1 MEELEVIV
9 QRMIDAGEPEENIK
23 LVIEEYSR
31 RQGKLAGVAET
42 DATVAPEPI
51 ASESTGSNLEDG
63 SLDLDIKDR
72 SIPKTPQ
79 GELVYGDQRSF
90 DQQIIDFQKNYN
102 DAILGQ
108 GKYSFLA
115 DKPKADRLLF
125 ADKMVSKPRYFSS
138 VYNKSKDKYEVKP
151 SKGMYDR
158 ISSYLPDD
166 FNLYDTPEQ
175 FNQALEDGRAQAL
188 QQDPI
193 VTQMLESR
201 SALMS
206 DDYKEWEANKRNEWD
221 LTTEEGVI
229 AANKEANEWFLKNIV
244 EPVENSQTF
253 KRVFNEYTDVTEAIM
268 GERHVGYGRSKDPF
282 LSKDPS
288 SLREGWRKGWKQFG
302 LGFEKAGLS
311 AEHGALEDYLVEL
324 NGLLD
329 KDPNEEVRVKQKAS
343 MPASAYGAVSI
354 KPDRRLT
361 AEERSKEL
369 IDLILQTQD
378 NIKGKVKNIA
388 GKEAEL
394 GLYRAPDYDDGISL
408 EDILLTTGEAGS
420 SLVVVGGSA
429 ALSPF
434 TGGASGVLGLT
445 AMFGSIYGQNYYD
458 TILQGLKEDGIDASN
473 PEFDKLVAEAISE
486 GKYANRAEVAG
497 FAAVETGLERLGAAP
512 LVKNFIKSIGLGTLN
527 KKTSA
532 SLFRNQWKQFAKN
545 APQNVR
551 AVGTSGLREAGTEAG
566 QAGVSQ
572 LSKGIQL
579 ADDFENITATSYFDP
594 AEIRDNAIAGG
605 IVGVV
610 TLGGGKVAG
619 QATIESRQLYRT
631 AATRFNSRDAESIKI
646 VEAYFK
652 NQENNLKGD
661 LAANKINQ
669 DQYDNQMQELS
680 NARNAGYNIPS
691 NFSIEN
697 KERSF
702 DLIMERNGL
711 NKQLKQQDDALA
723 QPIKDRI
730 KEINT
735 ELAEIGKSEFSTQVI
750 GGATKISKA
759 LDVPIEYFKDDA
771 AVTNKLNEL
780 EQQGYNVG
788 DKKNT
793 NFGTIVENSDGDKFI
808 LINQARNEG
817 KATTEAHEVLHAI
830 LSQTI
835 GTDAELAKKIGTS
848 LLNEL
853 TTNSKILDLTDNF
866 ATRLAGY
873 DLENNPQNFEEVL
886 TLLSEEM
893 LEGRIVYNESV
904 MERIGRILSEA
915 FAKLTGKPI
924 TFENGKD
931 VFNFVRDYNKSV
943 IKGELT
949 GRQKAA
955 AVEGIQVGDI
965 DSDGTRGPLA
975 SGTVVE
981 TINNI
986 IPETITTK
994 DQFQSD
1000 PRVFGDAFK
1009 ATEKGGVIY
1018 NYVNSRSSS
1027 KEQADGTLRSI
1038 QERLLNYDPATGK
1051 SFAEFIFSNTN
1062 FARLD
1067 ANKALFKESQRQRTE
1082 GTSIDSEQ
1090 ARQVVDPSTVSG
1102 PAVDV
1107 TVDEKVTTKIDPLSF
1122 EKVTPEKQT
1131 KIKNIVDIKSEDVS
1145 KITPKELN
1153 NRYAGKVAE
1162 VIFEVPETKIT
1173 DAKKNLTY
1181 AKKIVKGVQEKSEAG
1196 NIQEFFRVGQN
1207 MKNFIKILPE
1217 FNVAQNEGDISD
1229 VGIEGE
1235 SIAVDPT
1242 VKGVSVGINN
1252 RLLNYFYEDFVDPTG
1267 AITTPGGRSKGLT
1280 SQTKVKRLKPEF
1292 RNPTQ
1297 EVIDQVKVDIGITPR
1312 GELNQYD
1319 RSIGQMLK
1327 GMAKLQAQNTV
1338 SRAARQKVKALPGI
1352 EQTKKR
1358 QTVANIT
1365 STKSRI
1371 MASQVFEE
1379 TLNDLQKSDVATE
1392 YDAARNNKIWKRI
1405 AKDVGVDFIEAT
1417 NEADRVKFKAFVLEK
1432 LPKYLPQAFFT
1443 PGTFAGAGKSGYKR
1457 NFFFLSKDELT
1468 DLIRGVEFAKE
1479 NKAITAAVTKTN
1491 ITTGTG
1497 KNRKVSNVAM
1507 RRFEDGTIAKENK
1520 LKQKGLEDIFLALE
1534 KMMKDDKSTIPFVIS
1549 LLSSTSQY
1557 QGHFMR
1563 AASPW
1568 TFISKDI
1575 ENDAIVEE
1583 HVLPAS
1589 LVSKYLFASALEGK
1603 IKKNY
1608 PDVKKNYF
1616 QGILSDTNDK
1626 KLKLR
1631 GEFNYQSMPPAGWQ
1645 MSDNI
1650 WARYFNTNVGNNNFG
1665 ISPSD
1670 IVLINKK
1677 TIAQELNIDQY
1688 GNTVPRT
1695 FASQQ
1700 EKASEKD
1707 NKILAKSIRPVK
1719 ASKSLP
1725 TNLSLSKLVDEALN
1739 KARDPRASEKG
1750 ISVFDFDD
1758 TVATSKSMVIVNM
1771 PNGNTKKITPAEFAK
1786 QHSTLEGQG
1795 AKFDFSEFNKVV
1807 DGKPGPLAAK
1817 MEKAIN
1823 KFGNKDVFILTARP
1837 QESAQAIYD
1846 FLKGIGLEIP
1856 LGNITGLADGTPQAK
1871 ARWIVGKAAE
1881 GYNDFYFAD
1890 DVYKNVKAV
1899 QDALSVLDVKSKIRQ
1914 ARILASKDLDKD
1926 FNDIIENKTGIASEK
1941 TYGQVKG
1948 EVAGKDKGRF
1958 NIFVPPSA
1966 EDFVGLLYATLGKGK
1981 VGDSQ
1986 MAWYKANLL
1995 DPYARAMT
2003 NISRARRAMFE
2014 DYKALKKQ
2022 IKIKPKDLK
2031 KKVPG
2036 EPFTREQ
2043 AVRVYIW
2050 NQQGMEVPGISK
2062 ADNKDLVDFVNK
2074 NETLKTFAD
2083 QLIGMQKGTEYAAP
2097 KVGWPAGT
2105 ITTDLL
2111 NTIGTV
2117 KRSLY
2122 LQQWQENADIIFSEK
2137 NMNKLEAAFGKPY
2150 RKALEG
2156 MLARMKSGRNRSFD
2170 GDTMT
2175 GKFTDWLTG
2184 QIGTIM
2190 FFNTR
2195 SALLQLISSANF
2207 VNFTDNNIY
2216 NAAKVYANQPQYWKD
2231 VMMLMNSDFLV
2242 ERRSGLRFNV
2252 NESDIADMAKQAGY
2266 RGVVSKLLQFGFL
2279 PTQIADSLAI
2289 ATGGA
2294 TLYRN
2299 RINTYKKQ
2307 GMDQKAAEEKAFQD
2321 FREIAEEA
2329 QQSSRP
2335 DRISAQQA
2343 GPLGRIILAFGNTPM
2358 QYMRLIKKA
2367 ASDIKNGRGD
2377 FKTNASKIVYYMLVQ
2392 NLIFNAL
2399 QQAIFA
2405 VAFGDIEEEDENSKY
2420 VNIANGMADSLL
2432 RGMGIGGAIVSIGK
2446 NVGKRIYDESQKKN
2460 PKFEKI
2466 GYEVAK
2472 LSPPLSAKLSR
2483 INQAA
2488 RSYQWDKDKMM
2499 SEGLSLE
2506 NPAYLAG
2513 ANIIAATTNIPLDR
2527 AIKKTNNVVQAT
2539 TQDLETWERFALL
2552 GGWQDWEL
2560 GIEDE
2565 EKKKTK
2571 KKKSSN
2577 KKRRFVID

>member
-1 MEELEVIV
+1 MPDVKEIIRQMYEN
-9 QRMIDAGEPEENIK
+9 GEPESMI
-23 LVIEEYSR
+23 IEFIEKYKA
-31 RQGKLAGVAET
+31 QQAGKTSDPVNVEASAGSVNNMA
-42 DATVAPEPI
+42 
-51 ASESTGSNLEDG
+51 SNLGNG
-63 SLDLDIKDR
+63 SLDLDTKDR

-79 GELVYGDQRSF
+79 GELIYGDQRNF
-90 DQQIIDFQKNYN
+90 DQQVADFQRDYN
-102 DAILGQ
+102 DALLGK
-108 GKYSFLA
+108 GKFSFLA
-115 DKPKADRLLF
+115 EKPKEDRIMF
-125 ADKMVSKPRYFSS
+125 ADKMVAKPTYFSS
-138 VYNKSKDKYEVKP
+138 IYNQSKDKYEVKP
-151 SKGMYDR
+151 SKGMYDL

-193 VTQMLESR
+193 INQMLESR

-206 DDYKEWEANKRNEWD
+206 EDYKEWEAKKRNEWD

-229 AANKEANEWFLKNIV
+229 AANAEANKWFLTNIV
-244 EPVENSQTF
+244 EPVENSKTF
-253 KRVFNEYTDVTEAIM
+253 QRVFNEYTDVTEAIM
-268 GERHVGYGRSKDPF
+268 GERHVDFGRSKDPF

-288 SLREGWRKGWKQFG
+288 ALREGWRKGWKQFG

-324 NGLLD
+324 NSLID
-329 KDPNEEVRVKQKAS
+329 KDPNEKIDFEVRGSGMDAKFPVRGSQTVES
-343 MPASAYGAVSI
+343 RI
-354 KPDRRLT
+354 N
-361 AEERSKEL
+361 EL
-369 IDLILQTQD
+369 VDLIEKTQKS
-378 NIKGKVKNIA
+378 ISEQVKDIS

-420 SLVVVGGSA
+420 SLLVVGGSA

-434 TGGASGVLGLT
+434 TAGASGALGLT

-458 TILQGLKEDGIDASN
+458 TILQGLKEDGIDPTN
-473 PEFDKLVAEAISE
+473 PEFEKEVAKAIEE
-486 GKYANRAEVAG
+486 GKYANRAEIAG
-497 FAAVETGLERLGAAP
+497 FSALETGLERIGAAP

-527 KKTSA
+527 KKTAS

-545 APQNVR
+545 APQNVK
-551 AVGTSGLREAGTEAG
+551 AVGVSGLREAGTEGG
-566 QAGVSQ
+566 QAAISQ

-579 ADDFENITATSYFDP
+579 KDDFEGKITATSYFDP

-605 IVGVV
+605 IVGIV
-610 TLGGGKVAG
+610 TLGSGKVAG

-661 LAANKINQ
+661 LAANKITQ
-669 DQYDNQMQELS
+669 DQYDTQIQELS

-691 NFSIEN
+691 NFSVEN

-702 DLIMERNGL
+702 DLIMERDGL

-735 ELAEIGKSEFSTQVI
+735 ELAEIGKSEFSRQVI

-788 DKKNT
+788 NKKNT
-793 NFGTIVENSDGDKFI
+793 NFGTIVENNNGDKFI
-808 LINQARNEG
+808 LINEARNEG
-817 KATTEAHEVLHAI
+817 KVTTEAHEVLHAI
-830 LSQTI
+830 LSKTI

-848 LLNEL
+848 LLDEL

-893 LEGRIVYNESV
+893 LEGRIVYNEGV

-924 TFENGKD
+924 KFENGKD
-931 VFNFVRDYNKSV
+931 VFNFVRDYNKSI

-965 DSDGTRGPLA
+965 DTDTTRGPLA

-994 DQFQSD
+994 EQFQSD
-1000 PRVFGDAFK
+1000 PKVFGDAFR

-1067 ANKALFKESQRQRTE
+1067 ANKALFQESQRQRTE

-1090 ARQVVDPSTVSG
+1090 ARQVVDPSTISG
-1102 PAVDV
+1102 PAVDT
-1107 TVDEKVTTKIDPLSF
+1107 TVEETITTKIDPLSF
-1122 EKVTPEKQT
+1122 DKVTPEKQT
-1131 KIKNIVDIKSEDVS
+1131 KIKNIVDIKPEDVS

-1162 VIFEVPETKIT
+1162 VIFEVPESKIT

-1181 AKKIVKGVQEKSEAG
+1181 AKKIVKGVQESSEAG

-1207 MKNFIKILPE
+1207 MRNFIRILPE

-1235 SIAVDPT
+1235 SIAVEPN

-1280 SQTKVKRLKPEF
+1280 SQTRVKRLKPEF
-1292 RNPTQ
+1292 RNPTS
-1297 EVIDQVKVDIGITPR
+1297 EVVEQVKLDIGITPR

-1338 SRAARQKVKALPGI
+1338 SRAARQKVKALPNV

-1371 MASQVFEE
+1371 MASRVFEE

-1405 AKDVGVDFIEAT
+1405 AKDLGVDFIEAT
-1417 NEADRVKFKAFVLEK
+1417 NEADRVKYKAFVLEQ

-1457 NFFFLSKDELT
+1457 NFFFLSKEELT
-1468 DLIRGVEFAKE
+1468 DLLRGVEFAKE

-1497 KNRKVSNVAM
+1497 KNRKVSNAAM
-1507 RRFEDGTIAKENK
+1507 RRFEDGTISKENK

-1534 KMMKDDKSTIPFVIS
+1534 KMMKDDKSTIPFVIA

-1589 LVSKYLFASALEGK
+1589 LVSKYLFASALDGK
-1603 IKKNY
+1603 VKKNY

-1616 QGILSDTNDK
+1616 QGILTDTNDK

-1631 GEFNYQSMPPAGWQ
+1631 GEFNYQSMPPVGWQ

-1670 IVLINKK
+1670 IILINKK
-1677 TIAQELNIDQY
+1677 TIAEELNIDQY

-1771 PNGNTKKITPAEFAK
+1771 PNGSTKKITPAEFAK
-1786 QHSTLEGQG
+1786 QHSRLEEQG

-1856 LGNITGLADGTPQAK
+1856 LSNITGLADGTPQAK

-1995 DPYARAMT
+1995 DPYGRAMA

-2062 ADNKDLVDFVNK
+2062 ADNRDLVNYVNK

-2083 QLIGMQKGTEYAAP
+2083 QIIGMQKGTEYAAP

-2122 LQQWQENADIIFSEK
+2122 LKEWQENVDVIFSEK

-2150 RKALEG
+2150 RQALEG

-2175 GKFTDWLTG
+2175 GRFTDWLTG

-2216 NAAKVYANQPQYWKD
+2216 KAAKVYANQPQYWKD

-2299 RINTYKKQ
+2299 RVNTYIKQ
-2307 GMDQKAAEEKAFQD
+2307 GMEQKAAEEKAFQD
-2321 FREIAEEA
+2321 FRETAEEA

-2343 GPLGRIILAFGNTPM
+2343 GPLGRIVLAFGNTPM

-2377 FKTNASKIVYYMLVQ
+2377 FKTNVSKIVYYMLVQ

-2405 VAFGDIEEEDENSKY
+2405 VAFGDLEEEDEDSKY

-2432 RGMGIGGAIVSIGK
+2432 RGMGIGGAIVSIAK

-2460 PKFEKI
+2460 PKYEKI

-2560 GIEDE
+2560 GIEEE

-2571 KKKSSN
+2571 KKTSSN

>member
-1 MEELEVIV
+1 M
-9 QRMIDAGEPEENIK
+9 
-23 LVIEEYSR
+23 
-31 RQGKLAGVAET
+31 
-42 DATVAPEPI
+42 
-51 ASESTGSNLEDG
+51 
-63 SLDLDIKDR
+63 
-72 SIPKTPQ
+72 
-79 GELVYGDQRSF
+79 
-90 DQQIIDFQKNYN
+90 
-102 DAILGQ
+102 
-108 GKYSFLA
+108 
-115 DKPKADRLLF
+115 
-125 ADKMVSKPRYFSS
+125 
-138 VYNKSKDKYEVKP
+138 
-151 SKGMYDR
+151 
-158 ISSYLPDD
+158 
-166 FNLYDTPEQ
+166 
-175 FNQALEDGRAQAL
+175 
-188 QQDPI
+188 
-193 VTQMLESR
+193 
-201 SALMS
+201 
-206 DDYKEWEANKRNEWD
+206 
-221 LTTEEGVI
+221 
-229 AANKEANEWFLKNIV
+229 
-244 EPVENSQTF
+244 
-253 KRVFNEYTDVTEAIM
+253 
-268 GERHVGYGRSKDPF
+268 
-282 LSKDPS
+282 
-288 SLREGWRKGWKQFG
+288 
-302 LGFEKAGLS
+302 
-311 AEHGALEDYLVEL
+311 
-324 NGLLD
+324 
-329 KDPNEEVRVKQKAS
+329 
-343 MPASAYGAVSI
+343 
-354 KPDRRLT
+354 
-361 AEERSKEL
+361 
-369 IDLILQTQD
+369 
-378 NIKGKVKNIA
+378 
-388 GKEAEL
+388 
-394 GLYRAPDYDDGISL
+394 
-408 EDILLTTGEAGS
+408 
-420 SLVVVGGSA
+420 
-429 ALSPF
+429 
-434 TGGASGVLGLT
+434 
-445 AMFGSIYGQNYYD
+445 
-458 TILQGLKEDGIDASN
+458 
-473 PEFDKLVAEAISE
+473 
-486 GKYANRAEVAG
+486 
-497 FAAVETGLERLGAAP
+497 
-512 LVKNFIKSIGLGTLN
+512 
-527 KKTSA
+527 
-532 SLFRNQWKQFAKN
+532 
-545 APQNVR
+545 
-551 AVGTSGLREAGTEAG
+551 
-566 QAGVSQ
+566 
-572 LSKGIQL
+572 
-579 ADDFENITATSYFDP
+579 
-594 AEIRDNAIAGG
+594 
-605 IVGVV
+605 
-610 TLGGGKVAG
+610 
-619 QATIESRQLYRT
+619 
-631 AATRFNSRDAESIKI
+631 
-646 VEAYFK
+646 
-652 NQENNLKGD
+652 
-661 LAANKINQ
+661 
-669 DQYDNQMQELS
+669 
-680 NARNAGYNIPS
+680 
-691 NFSIEN
+691 
-697 KERSF
+697 
-702 DLIMERNGL
+702 
-711 NKQLKQQDDALA
+711 
-723 QPIKDRI
+723 
-730 KEINT
+730 
-735 ELAEIGKSEFSTQVI
+735 
-750 GGATKISKA
+750 
-759 LDVPIEYFKDDA
+759 
-771 AVTNKLNEL
+771 
-780 EQQGYNVG
+780 
-788 DKKNT
+788 
-793 NFGTIVENSDGDKFI
+793 
-808 LINQARNEG
+808 
-817 KATTEAHEVLHAI
+817 
-830 LSQTI
+830 
-835 GTDAELAKKIGTS
+835 
-848 LLNEL
+848 
-853 TTNSKILDLTDNF
+853 
-866 ATRLAGY
+866 
-873 DLENNPQNFEEVL
+873 
-886 TLLSEEM
+886 
-893 LEGRIVYNESV
+893 
-904 MERIGRILSEA
+904 
-915 FAKLTGKPI
+915 
-924 TFENGKD
+924 
-931 VFNFVRDYNKSV
+931 
-943 IKGELT
+943 
-949 GRQKAA
+949 
-955 AVEGIQVGDI
+955 
-965 DSDGTRGPLA
+965 
-975 SGTVVE
+975 
-981 TINNI
+981 
-986 IPETITTK
+986 
-994 DQFQSD
+994 
-1000 PRVFGDAFK
+1000 
-1009 ATEKGGVIY
+1009 
-1018 NYVNSRSSS
+1018 
-1027 KEQADGTLRSI
+1027 
-1038 QERLLNYDPATGK
+1038 
-1051 SFAEFIFSNTN
+1051 
-1062 FARLD
+1062 
-1067 ANKALFKESQRQRTE
+1067 FKESERQRTE

-1090 ARQVVDPSTVSG
+1090 ARQVVDPSTLTG

-1107 TVDEKVTTKIDPLSF
+1107 AVDEKVTTKIDPLSF

-1131 KIKNIVDIKSEDVS
+1131 KIKNIVDIKPEDVS
-1145 KITPKELN
+1145 KITPKELS

-1162 VIFEVPETKIT
+1162 VIFEVPEAKIT
-1173 DAKKNLTY
+1173 EGNKNLTY

-1242 VKGVSVGINN
+1242 VKGVSVGINP
-1252 RLLNYFYEDFVDPTG
+1252 RVLNYFYEDFVDPTG

-1292 RNPTQ
+1292 RNPTT
-1297 EVIDQVKVDIGITPR
+1297 EVIEQVKADIGITPR

-1319 RSIGQMLK
+1319 RSIGQILK

-1338 SRAARQKVKALPGI
+1338 SRAARQKVKALPGV

-1371 MASQVFEE
+1371 MASEVFK
-1379 TLNDLQKSDVATE
+1379 TSLNILQQSDIATE

-1405 AKDVGVDFIEAT
+1405 AKDTGVDFLEAI
-1417 NEADRVKFKAFVLEK
+1417 NEADRVKFKAFILEK
-1432 LPKYLPQAFFT
+1432 LPKYLPKAFFT

-1457 NFFFLSKDELT
+1457 NFFFLSKEELT
-1468 DLIRGVEFAKE
+1468 DLLQGVEFAKV

-1497 KNRKVSNVAM
+1497 KNRKVSNAAM
-1507 RRFEDGTIAKENK
+1507 RRFENGTIAKENK
-1520 LKQKGLEDIFLALE
+1520 LKQKGLEDIFLAFQ
-1534 KMMKDDKSTIPFVIS
+1534 KMMKEDKSTIPFVIA
-1549 LLSSTSQY
+1549 LLSTTSQY

-1589 LVSKYLFASALEGK
+1589 LVSKYLFASALEGN

-1631 GEFNYQSMPPAGWQ
+1631 GKFNYQSMPPAGWQ

-1677 TIAQELNIDQY
+1677 TIAQELSIDQY

-1700 EKASEKD
+1700 EQASEKD
-1707 NKILAKSIRPVK
+1707 NKILAKSIRPTK

-1725 TNLSLSKLVDEALN
+1725 TNLSLSKLVDEALD
-1739 KARDPRASEKG
+1739 KARNPRASEKG

-1758 TVATSKSMVIVNM
+1758 TVATSKSMVIVTIPKQIKKVTGTGSSVKVINTVYKGVVDLIAANEKIKSISFSSDASESSRIKLYNTLASKLKKDLGWDLSTFETTVLGEKSTEDFTLTK
-1771 PNGNTKKITPAEFAK
+1771 PSQQQPISTLKSNLNFTEDSVGNFKTSFKIDNKNYNVALDKKGSGDYELSFSLVDDTAGKTFKITPQQFAK
-1786 QHSTLEGQG
+1786 QHSDLELQG

-1837 QESAQAIYD
+1837 AESAQAIYD

-1856 LGNITGLADGTPQAK
+1856 LKNITGLADGSPQAK
-1871 ARWIVGKAAE
+1871 ARWIVGKAAQ

-1899 QDALSVLDVKSKIRQ
+1899 QDALSVLDVKSKVRQ

-1986 MAWYKANLL
+1986 MAWYKTNLL
-1995 DPYARAMT
+1995 DPYARAMS

-2062 ADNKDLVDFVNK
+2062 ADNKDLVNFVNK

-2122 LQQWQENADIIFSEK
+2122 LKQWQENADIIFSEK

-2150 RKALEG
+2150 RQALEG

-2175 GKFTDWLTG
+2175 GRFTDWLTG

-2207 VNFTDNNIY
+2207 VNFTDNNVY
-2216 NAAKVYANQPQYWKD
+2216 KAAKVYANQPQYWKD
-2231 VMMLMNSDFLV
+2231 VKMLMNSDFLV

-2266 RGVVSKLLQFGFL
+2266 RGVVNKLLQLGFL

-2299 RINTYKKQ
+2299 RVNTYLKQ
-2307 GMDQKAAEEKAFQD
+2307 GMEQKAAEEKAFQD

-2472 LSPPLSAKLSR
+2472 LSPPVSAKLSR

-2513 ANIIAATTNIPLDR
+2513 ANIIAAATNIPLDR

-2571 KKKSSN
+2571 KKTSSN